1 MGGVIGADGICENDA
16 NNPGNGSAYK
26 ALISDGVSR
35 VACTSN
41 NCSGGASENVD
52 WVLRPSTEY
61 RRLDNTTIIV
71 NTNASAIFDLD
82 YSSSNLENTI
92 DPSPSS
98 AIVWSGLQFGG
109 TLNWT
114 NIDID
119 CSDWTSNLSG
129 DFGTAGQSNSIDAEV
144 FTADDDPCNS
154 LQKVYCVEQ

>member
-1 MGGVIGADGICENDA
+1 MGGVSGADVLCENDA
-16 NNPGNGSAYK
+16 NNPANGSSYK

-41 NCSGGASENVD
+41 NCSGGIAENVD
-52 WVLRPSTEY
+52 WVLSPSTEY

-109 TLNWT
+109 TFNWT

-119 CSDWTSNLSG
+119 CSGWTSNSSG

-144 FTADDDPCNS
+144 FTADDDPCDS